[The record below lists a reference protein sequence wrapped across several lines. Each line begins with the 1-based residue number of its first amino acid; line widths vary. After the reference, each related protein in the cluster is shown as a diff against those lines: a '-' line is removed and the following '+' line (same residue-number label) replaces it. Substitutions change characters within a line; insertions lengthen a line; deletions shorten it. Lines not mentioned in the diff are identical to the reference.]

1 MAPIKLYKGQKIC
14 LSSLIKDLVTN
25 ENTTINTYEQSNNQ
39 EDTDGRKEEK
49 EN

>member
-14 LSSLIKDLVTN
+14 LSHLIKDLATN
-25 ENTTINTYEQSNNQ
+25 ENTTINNYEQLNNQ